1 MSIEPRRNRAWCGSR
16 TPPED
21 AIIEAAEAVEQA
33 TNGSTVL
40 YDHETHE
47 GEWAEVVSRI
57 YNEMDSLKRYLA
69 EFRTWTAEDGMAAV
83 F

>member
-1 MSIEPRRNRAWCGSR
+1 MSIEPRRNLAWYGSR

-33 TNGSTVL
+33 TNGPTVL

-47 GEWAEVVSRI
+47 GQV
-57 YNEMDSLKRYLA
+57 
-69 EFRTWTAEDGMAAV
+69 G
-83 F
+83 